1 MMTPERETD
10 TLDELLRRAVG
21 RDKPDFDFARWKTAH
36 ADEIQTFRARTRAGR
51 SMSFARPFLEKAI
64 MTSRFTKI
72 AAVMGLATLLVL
84 GHFLGFFRVSGVAYG
99 VTDLPGLFEQAKV
112 IHIQGWKHFAG
123 HRMPN
128 GKRIRPVEVDNWIDL
143 ENGRSRH
150 TGTGLS
156 VDKDG
161 VRINIS
167 ETISDGPY
175 MMCVNHT
182 EESVVFFRRSAYQQM
197 REAHQ
202 YSRMM
207 VEQMFGNL
215 QEIGEF
221 ANVGWEEIDGVTY
234 EIWERSTAQATT
246 RFENRFR
253 LWLSPSTGALGK
265 VQSWSRHGDGPWELS
280 HEYDKFDRDVE
291 VPDGVFALEVPEGYM
306 PKNTQATAT
315 PLTPGA
321 GGGVAYADERC
332 SVRVNT
338 RMSFTMSDGSVIVGW
353 FSEDSKSETPP
364 EELFGVLEFG
374 GALPKLPV
382 EIYGLKPG
390 GAESDVTYQGRHLTY
405 TRKADHFTEW
415 SLYVPDGPPPA
426 SVRDLGY
433 DVLYRF
439 NLGGHSPKWTL
450 GLNAEYGVPVE
461 NAEDFDKWV
470 LGALVALSDGGA
482 VPEDLTYERVLQ
494 LAEQLR

>member
-1 MMTPERETD
+1 MMMPQREID
-10 TLDELLRRAVG
+10 TLDELLRRAVR
-21 RDKPDFDFARWKTAH
+21 RDKPDFDFARWKAAH
-36 ADEIQTFRARTRAGR
+36 ADEIQTFRVQTKAERPV
-51 SMSFARPFLEKAI
+51 SLARPSLGRAI
-64 MTSRFTKI
+64 MTSRFTKT
-72 AAVMGLATLLVL
+72 AAVVALAALLML
-84 GHFLGFFRVSGVAYG
+84 GHFLGFFKGTGVAYG
-99 VTDLPGLFEQAKV
+99 VTDLPGLFERAKV
-112 IHIQGWKHFAG
+112 IHIQGWNHFAG
-123 HRMPN
+123 HRMPD

-143 ENGRSRH
+143 EGGRSRH

-161 VRINIS
+161 VRITIG

-175 MMCVNHT
+175 LMRIDHAEKT
-182 EESVVFFRRSAYQQM
+182 VVFFRRSAYQQM
-197 REAHQ
+197 REAYQ
-202 YSRMM
+202 YSQMM
-207 VEQMFGNL
+207 VGQMFGNL

-280 HEYDKFDRDVE
+280 HEYDKFDRDVD
-291 VPDGVFALEVPEGYM
+291 VPDEVFALEVPEGYVS
-306 PKNTQATAT
+306 KNTKATAT
-315 PLTPGA
+315 LLTSGA
-321 GGGVAYADERC
+321 GGGVAYTDERC

-353 FSEDSKSETPP
+353 FSEDSKSETLA
-364 EELFGVLEFG
+364 EDLFEGLEFG
-374 GALPKLPV
+374 GVLPKLPV

-390 GAESDVTYQGRHLTY
+390 GTESNVTYQGRHLTY
-405 TRKADHFTEW
+405 TQKADRFTEW

-439 NLGGHSPKWTL
+439 NLGDHNPKWTL
-450 GLNAEYGVPVE
+450 GLNAEYGVPIE
-461 NAEDFDKWV
+461 NAEDFDRWV
-470 LGALVALSDGGA
+470 LGALVELSDDGA
-482 VPEDLTYERVLQ
+482 VPEDLTYGRVLQ